1 MRDTV
6 GLPVT
11 GPSQVGE
18 ARRIGSSP
26 AGCAGF
32 DEVGRGEVATIVAEP
47 ANHFVRHAGG
57 GDVVLSAI
65 RSRSTRGFEVLG
77 PDKGPG
83 MADFQQ
89 CPADGDSTAGTPG
102 NGLIAGV
109 LYRDFARGRDDL
121 TVVVARE
128 RRPRPS

>member
-18 ARRIGSSP
+18 ARRIASSP
-26 AGCAGF
+26 VGCAGF
-32 DEVGRGEVATIVAEP
+32 DEVGRGEVAPIVAEL
-47 ANHFVRHAGG
+47 ANNFVRHARG
-57 GDVVLSAI
+57 GDVVVSAI
-65 RSRSTRGFEVLG
+65 RSRSTPGFEVLA

-83 MADFQQ
+83 LADSRR

-102 NGLIAGV
+102 NGLIAGG
-109 LYRDFARGRDDL
+109 LHRDFARGRDDS